1 MSGNGDANMQPGRAI
16 RKIGAAIVSMATAG
30 VAFSVPWLVLSPNPT
45 FLGYISYRT
54 ATSAALCALVAI
66 LSWAALSRKAGPSP
80 EPEEP
85 AHARAAAP
93 RQGRYFHGECG
104 ARFDEP
110 AVFEDFVGKKKYYA
124 CPACTKLLGEV
135 ADIPP
140 PPLPKVDP
148 PAAPEQKPQEQK
160 PQEGRVLL
168 EVVIK
173 GPAEAKLVQAGSA
186 P

>member
-1 MSGNGDANMQPGRAI
+1 
-16 RKIGAAIVSMATAG
+16 MATAG
-30 VAFSVPWLVLSPNPT
+30 VAFAVPWLVLSPNPT

-54 ATSAALCALVAI
+54 ATSAILCAGVAI
-66 LSWAALSRKAGPSP
+66 LSWAALSRRA
-80 EPEEP
+80 EP
-85 AHARAAAP
+85 HAKVATVK
-93 RQGRYFHGECG
+93 QGRYFHSECG
-104 ARFDEP
+104 ARFSEP
-110 AVFEDFVGKKKYYA
+110 TVFEDFVGKKKYYA
-124 CPACTKLLGEV
+124 CPFCTKLLGEV

-160 PQEGRVLL
+160 PPEGRVLL